1 MMISQIHLIVLCLFL
16 FLVGVA
22 VLFYLLRPTLV
33 ASVKERTLP
42 RILTRLA
49 ALLALWISVYF
60 ASVLLR
66 YYHVIIFPVYYTTI
80 LAVAAAAIPWLG
92 LYWRWQWSEQLN
104 DEARKDSK

>member
-1 MMISQIHLIVLCLFL
+1 MISQIHLIVLSLCL

-22 VLFYLLRPTLV
+22 ILFYLLRPTLV

-49 ALLALWISVYF
+49 ALLAIWISVYF

-66 YYHVIIFPVYYTTI
+66 YYRIVIFPVYYTTI
-80 LAVAAAAIPWLG
+80 LAVTAAAIPWLT
-92 LYWRWQWSEQLN
+92 LVWVWKWREQLN
-104 DEARKDSK
+104 DEARKDTK